1 MKCEKSTLNRLNQF
15 VSDQV
20 ATSSAIGK
28 GGTVPETVRF
38 SVIVIVSDD
47 LKYTHYRAS
56 RDHYLEPGVSVSI
69 DKLLLHK
76 FYAENVEMARD
87 SESVF
92 MTLSALKY
100 AGLRVRISTR

>member
-1 MKCEKSTLNRLNQF
+1 MFGSL
-15 VSDQV
+15 
-20 ATSSAIGK
+20 AAI
-28 GGTVPETVRF
+28 
-38 SVIVIVSDD
+38 IVSDD
-47 LKYTHYRAS
+47 LKYTHYRFA
-56 RDHYLEPGVSVSI
+56 RPFFEPGVSVSI

-76 FYAENVEMARD
+76 PYAENVEMARD